1 MYYQE
6 SSSDSL
12 IGIFPSIS
20 PGNPYLEMKQLH
32 FFPEI
37 SFLPHIQLLITAHH
51 ELGSCFWC
59 SDGQKG
65 LLKFILKE
73 FMEEKENLEKKALNS
88 SNDYSKELA
97 LLSTE
102 ISQATIS
109 KYFVLIFSSIT

>member
-1 MYYQE
+1 
-6 SSSDSL
+6 
-12 IGIFPSIS
+12 
-20 PGNPYLEMKQLH
+20 MKQLH

-73 FMEEKENLEKKALNS
+73 FIQEKENLEKKALNS

-102 ISQATIS
+102 ISQAMILKLALLLAGTSLPQMIES
-109 KYFVLIFSSIT
+109 AI